1 VDRAAIERSL
11 RAGGA
16 RFGAMALGLP
26 TAGDGRTTATWDLVT
41 ERGRATL
48 AVGWDA
54 DRGAVTAVS
63 LLVAAREE
71 VPEGW

>member
-1 VDRAAIERSL
+1 MS
-11 RAGGA
+11 
-16 RFGAMALGLP
+16 LGLP

-48 AVGWDA
+48 VIGRDA
-54 DRGAVTAVS
+54 DRGVVTAVS